1 MSDWTLSVAE
11 RTLLSEAIRLGDAR
25 ADRLRHAA
33 AAIDDW
39 PALAKH
45 AERLAILGA
54 VGSTLLRHGVLA
66 GAPRSLAERW
76 SSFVVEHTARN
87 ALLMDDAAMVAA
99 AFEAAGV
106 RALFMKG
113 SALLAT
119 SYDDLGAR
127 HLDDVDVIVDADDI
141 GRASECLRGLGFSV
155 ESRFERIAIDGRPL
169 YEHMP
174 EDHHSEVGTV
184 SPRGT
189 AFDLHKKIPE
199 VRQISFKE
207 LFDAAE
213 WAPWGQRRLRVP
225 RPADHMRMICEHVI
239 AHHDGMPRYWP
250 RHIADMLSLE
260 RAYGAEVWSQS
271 NNGAVALCRAAL
283 AWWVRDPVAASGV
296 LLPGPRLQSVSE
308 GGLHT
313 AFVLERNL
321 RDLFQNP
328 RRVWGKLV
336 PSRAFIADRYDVS
349 AEGVLAPY
357 YVHRVA
363 TLRFLRERE
372 SA

>member
-1 MSDWTLSVAE
+1 MSHWTLSVAE

-25 ADRLRHAA
+25 ADRLRRAA
-33 AAIDDW
+33 RGIDDW

-45 AERLAILGA
+45 AERLAVLGA
-54 VGSTLLRHGVLA
+54 VGTTLLRHGVLKNA
-66 GAPRSLAERW
+66 PGALAEKW
-76 SSFVVEHTARN
+76 STYVVEHTARN

-99 AFEAAGV
+99 ALEAEGV

-119 SYDDLGAR
+119 AYEDLGAR
-127 HLDDVDVIVDADDI
+127 HLDDVDLIVDAAEI
-141 GRASECLRGLGFSV
+141 GRANACLRDLGFMF
-155 ESRFERIAIDGRPL
+155 EARFERLAIDGRPL

-199 VRQISFKE
+199 VRARGFSE
-207 LFDAAE
+207 LFDSAE
-213 WAPWGQRRLRVP
+213 WALWGQQRLRVP

-260 RAYGAEVWSQS
+260 RAYGAQVWDQAS
-271 NNGAVALCRAAL
+271 NGAVAICRAAL
-283 AWWVRDPVAASGV
+283 AWWVRDPIRASAV
-296 LLPGPRLQSVSE
+296 
-308 GGLHT
+308 
-313 AFVLERNL
+313 
-321 RDLFQNP
+321 
-328 RRVWGKLV
+328 LV
-336 PSRAFIADRYDVS
+336 PSRAFIADRYGVS
-349 AEGVLAPY
+349 SEGVLAPY

-372 SA
+372 AA